1 MGLLFVED
9 NGMVNLRRDNVR
21 LHPFQKKKKKNV
33 RLDGQDFGTKV
44 GLLAAKYIRSKYFL
58 MPYFTQNMENMPKK
72 RRERIFYWAGQP
84 IKFKVY

>member
-21 LHPFQKKKKKNV
+21 LHPFQKKKKK
-33 RLDGQDFGTKV
+33 RATTRSGFWDKSGTLGCKI
-44 GLLAAKYIRSKYFL
+44 YKYFL